1 MFHQMPAF
9 VVHML
14 YSLLNF
20 KNIKMKA
27 SVKLILKKTK
37 LSNGTCPVNLRVT
50 INRKSKFYKTPYNSA
65 PKFWNESASEFTS
78 KSPNF
83 LQANRILYKFKQ
95 DASKILDLMIEQEQ
109 EFNLEIFDS
118 LFRPQEI
125 EKLNFLP
132 YFELKRNQFNE
143 AGKVSSACSY
153 RDTISALKK
162 FTPDIQNYSF
172 TKINYTFLVAFE
184 AYLRAHG
191 SHDGGIGVYM
201 RNIRSVYNSA
211 IKAKIVASDNY
222 PFKDYIISKLK
233 SSKVKKA
240 LSKADLQLLLDY
252 DFSTNKEAV
261 KALYTY
267 LFSFYC
273 RGMNFTDLAELR
285 WDDVDL
291 SSFSYI
297 RNKTLV
303 KLNVKIPEN
312 KYMDEI
318 LHYFEKYRPFDTD
331 YIFPILEKEQ
341 NLYTKIQLRDRKK
354 SVLNYYGKLLNKIS
368 VECGIKTKVTFYTAR
383 HTFATLSLKKGLSTV
398 MIKQGLG
405 HQSIKT
411 TETYLEDFST
421 EELDLAFEDI
431 M

>member
-1 MFHQMPAF
+1 
-9 VVHML
+9 
-14 YSLLNF
+14 
-20 KNIKMKA
+20 MKA
-27 SVKLILKKTK
+27 SLKIILKKTE
-37 LSNGTCPVNLRVT
+37 LSDGTYPINLRIT
-50 INRKSKFYKTPYNSA
+50 INRKSKFYKTPYNVL
-65 PKFWNESASEFTS
+65 PKFWNDKGSELTS
-78 KSPNF
+78 KYPNY
-83 LQANRILYKFKQ
+83 LQANRILSSIKQ
-95 DASKILDLMIEQEQ
+95 DASRVLNIMIENQY
-109 EFNLEIFDS
+109 EFSMDSFDS
-118 LFRPQEI
+118 LFRPVEI
-125 EKLNFLP
+125 EKLNFIP
-132 YFELKRNQFNE
+132 YFEQKKKQFID
-143 AGKVSSACSY
+143 AGKISSSSSY
-153 RDTISALKK
+153 QDTISALIRFNPEISSCSFAK
-162 FTPDIQNYSF
+162 INYSF
-172 TKINYTFLVAFE
+172 LISFE
-184 AYLRAHG
+184 FYLRANG
-191 SHDGGIGVYM
+191 CHDGGIGVYM
-201 RNIRSVYNSA
+201 RNIRSIYNSA
-211 IKAKIVASDNY
+211 IKSKIATSETY

-240 LSKADLQLLLDY
+240 LSKQDLQLLLDY
-252 DFSTNKEAV
+252 DFSINKEGI

-273 RGMNFTDLAELR
+273 RGMNFTDLAELK

-303 KLNVKIPEN
+303 KLNVKIPDN

-318 LHYFEKYRPFDTD
+318 LQYFKKYRPFDTH
-331 YIFPILEKEQ
+331 YIFPILEKDKS
-341 NLYTKIQLRDRKK
+341 LYTKTELRDRKK

-431 M
+431 I

>member
-1 MFHQMPAF
+1 M
-9 VVHML
+9 
-14 YSLLNF
+14 
-20 KNIKMKA
+20 
-27 SVKLILKKTK
+27 KTK
-37 LSNGTCPVNLRVT
+37 
-50 INRKSKFYKTPYNSA
+50 
-65 PKFWNESASEFTS
+65 
-78 KSPNF
+78 
-83 LQANRILYKFKQ
+83 
-95 DASKILDLMIEQEQ
+95 
-109 EFNLEIFDS
+109 
-118 LFRPQEI
+118 
-125 EKLNFLP
+125 
-132 YFELKRNQFNE
+132 
-143 AGKVSSACSY
+143 VS
-153 RDTISALKK
+153 I
-162 FTPDIQNYSF
+162 
-172 TKINYTFLVAFE
+172 
-184 AYLRAHG
+184 
-191 SHDGGIGVYM
+191 
-201 RNIRSVYNSA
+201 
-211 IKAKIVASDNY
+211 
-222 PFKDYIISKLK
+222 
-233 SSKVKKA
+233 SKVKKA

>member
-1 MFHQMPAF
+1 MFHQMSAF
-9 VVHML
+9 VVRML

-20 KNIKMKA
+20 KNIEMKA
-27 SVKLILKKTK
+27 SVKLILKKTI
-37 LSNGTCPVNLRVT
+37 LSDGTCPVNLRIT

-83 LQANRILYKFKQ
+83 LQANRILYKIKQ
-95 DASKILDLMIEQEQ
+95 DASKILDLMVEEEL
-109 EFNLEIFDS
+109 EFSLETFDS

-132 YFELKRNQFNE
+132 YFELKRNQFSE
-143 AGKVSSACSY
+143 AGKVSSSCSY

-162 FTPDIQNYSF
+162 FTPDLQNYSF

-211 IKAKIVASDNY
+211 IKSKIVSSENY

-252 DFSTNKEAV
+252 DYSNNKEAV

-273 RGMNFTDLAELR
+273 RGMNFTDLAELK
-285 WDDVDL
+285 WDDIDL
-291 SSFSYI
+291 DKFSYI
-297 RNKTLV
+297 RNKTSV
-303 KLNVKIPEN
+303 KLNVKIPNN
-312 KYMDEI
+312 KYTDEI
-318 LHYFEKYRPFDTD
+318 LRYFEMYRPFDTD

-341 NLYTKIQLRDRKK
+341 NLYTKTQLRDRKK

-368 VECGIKTKVTFYTAR
+368 LECGIKTKVTFYTAR
-383 HTFATLSLKKGLSTV
+383 HTWATLALKSGSSSV
-398 MIKQGLG
+398 MIKQGFG
-405 HQSIKT
+405 HQCIKT
-411 TETYLEDFST
+411 TETYLEDFSS
-421 EELDLAFEDI
+421 EELDLAFENI

>member
-1 MFHQMPAF
+1 
-9 VVHML
+9 
-14 YSLLNF
+14 
-20 KNIKMKA
+20 MKA
-27 SVKLILKKTK
+27 SLKIILKKTE
-37 LSNGTCPVNLRVT
+37 LSDGTYPINLRIT
-50 INRKSKFYKTPYNSA
+50 INRKSKFYKTPYNVL
-65 PKFWNESASEFTS
+65 PKFWNESANEFTS
-78 KSPNF
+78 KLPNF
-83 LQANRILYKFKQ
+83 LQANRILNKIKQ
-95 DASKILDLMIEQEQ
+95 DASKILDLMVEEEL
-109 EFNLEIFDS
+109 EFSLETFDS

-132 YFELKRNQFNE
+132 YFELKRKQFNE
-143 AGKVSSACSY
+143 AGKVSSASSY
-153 RDTISALKK
+153 RDTISALRK
-162 FTPDIQNYSF
+162 FAPDLQNYTF

-211 IKAKIVASDNY
+211 IKSKIVPSENY

-252 DFSTNKEAV
+252 DFSQNNEGV

-273 RGMNFTDLAELR
+273 RGMNFTDLAELK

-291 SSFSYI
+291 DRFTYV
-297 RNKTLV
+297 RNKTSV
-303 KLNVKIPEN
+303 KLNVKIPTN
-312 KYMDEI
+312 KYTSEI
-318 LHYFEKYRPFDTD
+318 LNYFRMYRPYDTE
-331 YIFPILEKEQ
+331 YIFPILEKDK
-341 NLYTKIQLRDRKK
+341 NLYTKTQLRDRKK

-368 VECGIKTKVTFYTAR
+368 VECGIKIKVTFYTAR
-383 HTFATLSLKKGLSTV
+383 HTWATLALKNGSGSV

-405 HQSIKT
+405 HQCIKT
-411 TETYLEDFST
+411 TETYIEDFST
-421 EELDLAFEDI
+421 EELDLAFENI
-431 M
+431 I